1 MCLIGLLIQTWVLH
15 PSPSPPLNYMI
26 VKNKNSV
33 TILNN
38 MEIDFSKDILAA
50 KKGKAPLNKPFRL
63 PSGSKKKFGV
73 YVKNDKGNIVMV
85 KFGDPNMSIKRDNP
99 ERRKAYRSRHGCD
112 NPGPKYKANYWS
124 CKMWSAK
131 PVSKITGSEEE
142 VTLEAEVQAKGKGL
156 WYNIQQKKKRMGK
169 NYRPAPKGSKDRP
182 TQEALKKAQA
192 NDYLNEEY
200 EWDGETEFDQI
211 VFLEDKSLAQVE
223 EVEDEF
229 EDYKED
235 FYGMIVGSIN
245 SIYQHS
251 KNVVEKLNDPMV
263 KENLTEPFLQQMAIL
278 AEDYM
283 ITIHNYVMFN
293 KENKESEDM
302 EENEASTMFKVGD
315 KVKNVNAKCKHYGS
329 EGIVKEIRDL
339 PDDMGYAV
347 VYECTNEGSN
357 WKKGDMLGKT
367 EVQLQK
373 IEAEWSMKYKRSI
386 DCNNPK
392 GFSQEQHCK
401 SKASEDEK
409 YEMENDEEY
418 KGMMTTEGQKFND
431 FLKQCI
437 PTKQGDDK
445 SKFKSCLQEYKKN
458 K

>member
-1 MCLIGLLIQTWVLH
+1 MKEI
-15 PSPSPPLNYMI
+15 
-26 VKNKNSV
+26 
-33 TILNN
+33 
-38 MEIDFSKDILAA
+38 EIDFSSSLA

-73 YVKNDKGNIVMV
+73 YVKNDKGNIVKV
-85 KFGDPNMSIKRDNP
+85 TFGDPNMSIKRDDP
-99 ERRKAYRSRHGCD
+99 ARRKAYRSRHGCD

-142 VTLEAEVQAKGKGL
+142 ITLEIDIQAKSKGL

-182 TQEALKKAQA
+182 SQEALKKAQA
-192 NDYLNEEY
+192 ADYLNEEY

-251 KNVVEKLNDPMV
+251 KNVIEKLNDPMV
-263 KENLTEPFLQQMAIL
+263 KENLTEPFLQQMAAL

-293 KENKESEDM
+293 KENEEPEEMEM
-302 EENEASTMFKVGD
+302 EEVESSTMFKVGD

-329 EGIVKEIRDL
+329 EGTVKEIRDL
-339 PDDMGYAV
+339 PEDMGYAV
-347 VYECTNEGSN
+347 VYECTNDGAT

-367 EVQLQK
+367 EIQLKK
-373 IEAEWSMKYKRSI
+373 I
-386 DCNNPK
+386 
-392 GFSQEQHCK
+392 
-401 SKASEDEK
+401 KASEDD
-409 YEMENDEEY
+409 YDMEEDEDY
-418 KGMMTTEGQKFND
+418 KGMMVTEGQKFNE
-431 FLKQCI
+431 FLKKCI
-437 PTKQGDDK
+437 VTKKGDDK
-445 SKFKSCLQEYKKN
+445 SKFKSCLEDYRKN

>member
-1 MCLIGLLIQTWVLH
+1 
-15 PSPSPPLNYMI
+15 
-26 VKNKNSV
+26 
-33 TILNN
+33 
-38 MEIDFSKDILAA
+38 MEIDLTNNIIAA

-73 YVKNDKGNIVMV
+73 YVKNDKGNIVKV
-85 KFGDPNMSIKRDNP
+85 TFGDPNMSIKRDNP
-99 ERRKAYRSRHGCD
+99 ERRKAYRARHGCD

-142 VTLEAEVQAKGKGL
+142 INLEAEVQGKSKGL

-169 NYRPAPKGSKDRP
+169 NYRPAPEGSKDRP
-182 TQEALKKAQA
+182 SQEALKKAQGS
-192 NDYLNEEY
+192 DYENETY
-200 EWDGETEFDQI
+200 EWDGETEFEQAQLLKI
-211 VFLEDKSLAQVE
+211 EPLLAQVE
-223 EVEDEF
+223 EIEDPADEL

-251 KNVVEKLNDPMV
+251 KNILDKLNDPMV
-263 KENLTEPFLQQMAIL
+263 KENLTEPFLQQMAAL

-293 KENKESEDM
+293 KENEEPEDM
-302 EENEASTMFKVGD
+302 EESEASMMFKVGD
-315 KVKNVNAKCKHYGS
+315 KVRNVNAECKHYGS

-339 PDDMGYAV
+339 PEDMGYAV
-347 VYECTNEGSN
+347 MYECTNDGSS

-367 EVQLQK
+367 EIQLVKASNNEKYQ
-373 IEAEWSMKYKRSI
+373 IEA
-386 DCNNPK
+386 
-392 GFSQEQHCK
+392 
-401 SKASEDEK
+401 
-409 YEMENDEEY
+409 DEEY
-418 KGMMTTEGQKFND
+418 KKMMTIEGEKFNE
-431 FLKQCI
+431 FLKKCV
-437 PTKQGDDK
+437 PTKEGDDK
-445 SKFKSCLQEYKKN
+445 SKFKSCLEDYKKN

>member
-1 MCLIGLLIQTWVLH
+1 MKKL
-15 PSPSPPLNYMI
+15 
-26 VKNKNSV
+26 
-33 TILNN
+33 
-38 MEIDFSKDILAA
+38 EIDFSSSLAEK

-169 NYRPAPKGSKDRP
+169 NYRPAKPGSPNRP
-182 TQEALKKAQA
+182 SQEALKKAQA

-251 KNVVEKLNDPMV
+251 KNVIEKLNDPMV

-293 KENKESEDM
+293 KENEESEDM

-347 VYECTNEGSN
+347 VYECTNEGST

-437 PTKQGDDK
+437 PTKQGDGK
-445 SKFKSCLQEYKKN
+445 AKFKSCLEEYKK

>member
-1 MCLIGLLIQTWVLH
+1 MKKL
-15 PSPSPPLNYMI
+15 
-26 VKNKNSV
+26 
-33 TILNN
+33 
-38 MEIDFSKDILAA
+38 EIDFSSSLAE
-50 KKGKAPLNKPFRL
+50 KKKSKAPLNKPFRL

-73 YVKNDKGNIVMV
+73 YVKNDKGNIVKV
-85 KFGDPNMSIKRDNP
+85 TFGDPNMSIKRDNP

-131 PVSKITGSEEE
+131 PVRKITGSEEE
-142 VTLEAEVQAKGKGL
+142 ITLEIDVQAKSKGL

-169 NYRPAPKGSKDRP
+169 NYRPAKPGSPDRP
-182 TQEALKKAQA
+182 SQEALKKAQGS
-192 NDYLNEEY
+192 DYENETY
-200 EWDGETEFDQI
+200 EWDGETEFEQAQLLKI
-211 VFLEDKSLAQVE
+211 EPVLAQVE
-223 EVEDEF
+223 EIEDPADEL

-251 KNVVEKLNDPMV
+251 KNVIEKLNDPMV

-293 KENKESEDM
+293 KENEESS
-302 EENEASTMFKVGD
+302 ASMMFKVGD
-315 KVKNVNAKCKHYGS
+315 KVKNVNAECKHYGS

-347 VYECTNEGSN
+347 VYECTNDGSS

-367 EVQLQK
+367 EVQLVK
-373 IEAEWSMKYKRSI
+373 ASCNEKYTIEA
-386 DCNNPK
+386 
-392 GFSQEQHCK
+392 
-401 SKASEDEK
+401 
-409 YEMENDEEY
+409 DEEY
-418 KGMMTTEGQKFND
+418 KNMMTIEGEKFNE
-431 FLKQCI
+431 FLKKCV
-437 PTKQGDDK
+437 PTKKGDDK
-445 SKFKSCLQEYKKN
+445 SKFKSCLEDYKKN

>member
-1 MCLIGLLIQTWVLH
+1 
-15 PSPSPPLNYMI
+15 
-26 VKNKNSV
+26 
-33 TILNN
+33 

-73 YVKNDKGNIVMV
+73 YVKNDKGNIVKV
-85 KFGDPNMSIKRDNP
+85 TFGDPNMSIKRDNP

-142 VTLEAEVQAKGKGL
+142 ITLEIDVQAKSKGL

-169 NYRPAPKGSKDRP
+169 NYKPAKPGSKDRP
-182 TQEALKKAQA
+182 TPEALKKAQA
-192 NDYLNEEY
+192 EDYSNEQY

-223 EVEDEF
+223 EVEDDF

-251 KNVVEKLNDPMV
+251 KNVIEKLNDPMV

-293 KENKESEDM
+293 KENEESS
-302 EENEASTMFKVGD
+302 ASMMFKVGD
-315 KVKNVNAKCKHYGS
+315 KVKNVNAECKHYGS

-339 PDDMGYAV
+339 PEDMGYAV
-347 VYECTNEGSN
+347 VYECTNDGST
-357 WKKGDMLGKT
+357 WKKGDILGKT
-367 EVQLQK
+367 EIQLVKASNDKYQ
-373 IEAEWSMKYKRSI
+373 IEA
-386 DCNNPK
+386 
-392 GFSQEQHCK
+392 
-401 SKASEDEK
+401 
-409 YEMENDEEY
+409 DEEY
-418 KGMMTTEGQKFND
+418 KNMMTIEGEKFNE
-431 FLKQCI
+431 FLKKCV
-437 PTKQGDDK
+437 PTKKGDDK
-445 SKFKSCLQEYKKN
+445 SKFKSCLEDYKKN

>member
-1 MCLIGLLIQTWVLH
+1 
-15 PSPSPPLNYMI
+15 
-26 VKNKNSV
+26 
-33 TILNN
+33 
-38 MEIDFSKDILAA
+38 
-50 KKGKAPLNKPFRL
+50 
-63 PSGSKKKFGV
+63 
-73 YVKNDKGNIVMV
+73 
-85 KFGDPNMSIKRDNP
+85 MSIKRDNP

-142 VTLEAEVQAKGKGL
+142 VTLEAEVQGKNKGL

-169 NYRPAPKGSKDRP
+169 NYRPAKPGSKNRP

-192 NDYLNEEY
+192 EDYSNEQY

-223 EVEDEF
+223 EVEDDF

-251 KNVVEKLNDPMV
+251 KNVIEKLNDPMV

-293 KENKESEDM
+293 KEDESI
-302 EENEASTMFKVGD
+302 ASVMFKIGD
-315 KVKNVNAKCKHYGS
+315 KVKNINAECKHYGS
-329 EGIVKEIRDL
+329 EGIVKEVRDL
-339 PDDMGYAV
+339 PEDMGYAV
-347 VYECTNEGSN
+347 VYECTNDGPT

-367 EVQLQK
+367 EIQLVK
-373 IEAEWSMKYKRSI
+373 ASDNEIYTIEA
-386 DCNNPK
+386 
-392 GFSQEQHCK
+392 
-401 SKASEDEK
+401 
-409 YEMENDEEY
+409 DEEY
-418 KGMMTTEGQKFND
+418 KKMMTIEGEKFNE
-431 FLKQCI
+431 FLKKCI
-437 PTKQGDDK
+437 VTKQGDDK
-445 SKFKSCLQEYKKN
+445 AKFKSCLQDYKKN

>member
-1 MCLIGLLIQTWVLH
+1 MKEL
-15 PSPSPPLNYMI
+15 
-26 VKNKNSV
+26 
-33 TILNN
+33 
-38 MEIDFSKDILAA
+38 EIDFSPSLAE
-50 KKGKAPLNKPFRL
+50 KKKSKAPLNKPFRL

-73 YVKNDKGNIVMV
+73 YVKNDKGNIVKV
-85 KFGDPNMSIKRDNP
+85 TFGDPNMSIKRDNP

-142 VTLEAEVQAKGKGL
+142 ITLEIDVQAKNKGL

-192 NDYLNEEY
+192 ADYLNEEY
-200 EWDGETEFDQI
+200 EWDGETEFDQAI
-211 VFLEDKSLAQVE
+211 FLEDKSLAQVE

-245 SIYQHS
+245 STYQHS
-251 KNVVEKLNDPMV
+251 KNIIDKLNDPMV
-263 KENLTEPFLQQMAIL
+263 KENLTEPFLQQMAAL

-293 KENKESEDM
+293 KENEEGEDM
-302 EENEASTMFKVGD
+302 EESEASMMFKIGD
-315 KVKNVNAKCKHYGS
+315 KVRNINASCKHYGS
-329 EGIVKEIRDL
+329 EGVVKEIRDL
-339 PDDMGYAV
+339 PEDMGYAV
-347 VYECTNEGSN
+347 IYECTNEGST

-367 EVQLQK
+367 EIQLTQIK
-373 IEAEWSMKYKRSI
+373 E
-386 DCNNPK
+386 
-392 GFSQEQHCK
+392 
-401 SKASEDEK
+401 
-409 YEMENDEEY
+409 
-418 KGMMTTEGQKFND
+418 
-431 FLKQCI
+431 
-437 PTKQGDDK
+437 DDK
-445 SKFKSCLQEYKKN
+445 SIK
-458 K
+458 

>member
-1 MCLIGLLIQTWVLH
+1 
-15 PSPSPPLNYMI
+15 
-26 VKNKNSV
+26 
-33 TILNN
+33 

-73 YVKNDKGNIVMV
+73 YVKNDKGNIVKV
-85 KFGDPNMSIKRDNP
+85 TFGDPNMSIKRDNP
-99 ERRKAYRSRHGCD
+99 ERRKSFRARHGCD

-131 PVSKITGSEEE
+131 PVSKITGSCGCDSVQNEEE
-142 VTLEAEVQAKGKGL
+142 VTLEIDIQAKSKGL

-169 NYRPAPKGSKDRP
+169 NYRPAKPGSKDRP
-182 TQEALKKAQA
+182 TQEALKKAQGS
-192 NDYLNEEY
+192 DYENESY
-200 EWDGETEFDQI
+200 EWDGETEFDQVELLKI
-211 VFLEDKSLAQVE
+211 DASLSQAEEIEDL
-223 EVEDEF
+223 

-293 KENKESEDM
+293 KENEESEDM
-302 EENEASTMFKVGD
+302 EESEASTMFKVGD
-315 KVKNVNAKCKHYGS
+315 KVRNVNAECKHYGS

-339 PDDMGYAV
+339 PEDMGYAV
-347 VYECTNEGSN
+347 MYECTNDGSS

-367 EVQLQK
+367 EIQLVKASYNEKFQ
-373 IEAEWSMKYKRSI
+373 IEA
-386 DCNNPK
+386 
-392 GFSQEQHCK
+392 
-401 SKASEDEK
+401 
-409 YEMENDEEY
+409 DEEY
-418 KGMMTTEGQKFND
+418 KKMMTIEGEKFNE
-431 FLKQCI
+431 FLKKCVA
-437 PTKQGDDK
+437 TKKGDDK
-445 SKFKSCLQEYKKN
+445 SKFKSCLEDYKKN

>member
-1 MCLIGLLIQTWVLH
+1 MKKEL
-15 PSPSPPLNYMI
+15 
-26 VKNKNSV
+26 
-33 TILNN
+33 
-38 MEIDFSKDILAA
+38 EIDFSSEITA

-73 YVKNDKGNIVMV
+73 YVKNDKGNIVKV
-85 KFGDPNMSIKRDNP
+85 TFGDPNMSIKRDDP
-99 ERRKAYRSRHGCD
+99 ARRKAYRSRHGCD

-142 VTLEAEVQAKGKGL
+142 ITLEADIQAKNKGL

-169 NYRPAPKGSKDRP
+169 NYRPAPEGSKDRP
-182 TQEALKKAQA
+182 SQEALKKAQA
-192 NDYLNEEY
+192 SDYLNEEY

-223 EVEDEF
+223 EVEDVEDEF

-251 KNVVEKLNDPMV
+251 KNVIDKLNDPMV
-263 KENLTEPFLQQMAIL
+263 RENLTEPFLQQMAAL

-293 KENKESEDM
+293 KEDESVAQMTGPIGDYVSKDSGFSGPINEY
-302 EENEASTMFKVGD
+302 ENANTMFKVGD
-315 KVKNVNAKCKHYGS
+315 KVKNINAQCKHYGS

-339 PDDMGYAV
+339 PQDMGYAI
-347 VYECTNEGSN
+347 VYECTNDGSD

-367 EVQLQK
+367 EIQLEK
-373 IEAEWSMKYKRSI
+373 IEAAWSMKYKRSI
-386 DCNNPK
+386 DCKNPK
-392 GFSQEQHCK
+392 GFSQKQYCQN
-401 SKASEDEK
+401 KASDCEYED
-409 YEMENDEEY
+409 DEEY
-418 KGMMTTEGQKFND
+418 KNMMVTEGQKFNE
-431 FLKQCI
+431 FLKKCI
-437 PTKQGDDK
+437 PTKQGDNK
-445 SKFKSCLQEYKKN
+445 SKFKSCLEDYRKN